1 MSRFED
7 HCIIDLSIENEGVLT
22 MPLSP
27 LDIHNKEF
35 TRGFRGYAEDEV
47 NEFLDQIIKDY
58 EIIIREKKELEDK
71 IKTMT
76 EQMSHYNSLE
86 ETLQKSIVV
95 AQEAAEEVRRNSQ
108 QEAKLI
114 MKEAEKNAD
123 RIVNESL
130 SKARKVAIEIDELKK
145 QSKVFRNRFKMLV
158 EAQLDLLNTDDWDHL
173 MQYDVGLTD
182 IQNQARKDNEDV
194 ELSNEELNNII

>member
-1 MSRFED
+1 
-7 HCIIDLSIENEGVLT
+7 

-58 EIIIREKKELEDK
+58 EIIIREKKELEDR

-76 EQMSHYNSLE
+76 EQMNHYNTLE

-108 QEAKLI
+108 KEAKLI
-114 MKEAEKNAD
+114 VKEAEKNAD
-123 RIVNESL
+123 RIINEAL
-130 SKARKVAIEIDELKK
+130 AKARKVTIEIDELKK

-158 EAQLDLLNTDDWDHL
+158 EAQLDLLNTDDWDNL
-173 MQYDVGLTD
+173 LEYDVTLTE
-182 IQNQARKDNEDV
+182 IPEQTREKYETED
-194 ELSNEELNNII
+194 ENLSSI

>member
-1 MSRFED
+1 
-7 HCIIDLSIENEGVLT
+7 

-58 EIIIREKKELEDK
+58 EIVLREKKELEDK
-71 IKTMT
+71 VKVMS
-76 EQMSHYNSLE
+76 EQMSHFNSME

-95 AQEAAEEVRRNSQ
+95 AQEAADEVRRNSQ
-108 QEAKLI
+108 KESKLI
-114 MKEAEKNAD
+114 VKEAEKNAD
-123 RIVNESL
+123 RIVNDAL
-130 SKARKVAIEIDELKK
+130 TKARKVTIEIDELKK

-173 MQYDVGLTD
+173 LEYDVDLTE
-182 IQNQARKDNEDV
+182 IQSQHRQDED
-194 ELSNEELNNII
+194 EAASTDSNPTY

>member
-1 MSRFED
+1 
-7 HCIIDLSIENEGVLT
+7 

-58 EIIIREKKELEDK
+58 EIILREKKELEDR

-76 EQMSHYNSLE
+76 EQMKHYNNLE
-86 ETLQKSIVV
+86 ETLQKSIVI

-108 QEAKLI
+108 KEAKLI
-114 MKEAEKNAD
+114 VKEAEKNAD
-123 RIVNESL
+123 RIINEAL
-130 SKARKVAIEIDELKK
+130 AKARKVTIEIDELKK

-158 EAQLDLLNTDDWDHL
+158 EAQLDLLSTDDWENL
-173 MQYDVGLTD
+173 LEYDVALTE
-182 IQNQARKDNEDV
+182 IQEQRREKYETED
-194 ELSNEELNNII
+194 ENLSSI

>member
-1 MSRFED
+1 
-7 HCIIDLSIENEGVLT
+7 

-58 EIIIREKKELEDK
+58 EIILREKKD
-71 IKTMT
+71 
-76 EQMSHYNSLE
+76 LE
-86 ETLQKSIVV
+86 EKVKMMSDQMNHYSSMEDTLQKSIVV
-95 AQEAAEEVRRNSQ
+95 AQEAAGEVRRNSEK
-108 QEAKLI
+108 EAKLI
-114 MKEAEKNAD
+114 VKEAEKNAD
-123 RIVNESL
+123 RIINDAL
-130 SKARKVAIEIDELKK
+130 AKARKVTIEIDELKK

-173 MQYDVGLTD
+173 LEYDVDLTE
-182 IQNQARKDNEDV
+182 IQDNNRQEDCDDSKQDEKV
-194 ELSNEELNNII
+194 IY

>member
-1 MSRFED
+1 
-7 HCIIDLSIENEGVLT
+7 

-58 EIIIREKKELEDK
+58 EIILREKKELEDK

-76 EQMSHYNSLE
+76 EQMDHYNNLE
-86 ETLQKSIVV
+86 GTLQKSIIV
-95 AQEAAEEVRRNSQ
+95 AQEAAEELRRNSQ
-108 QEAKLI
+108 KEAKLI
-114 MKEAEKNAD
+114 VKEAEKNAD
-123 RIVNESL
+123 RIVNEAL
-130 SKARKVAIEIDELKK
+130 SKARKVTIEIDELKK

-158 EAQLDLLNTDDWDHL
+158 EAQLDLLNTDDWDNL
-173 MQYDVGLTD
+173 LEYDVTLTEIP
-182 IQNQARKDNEDV
+182 IQTREKYETED
-194 ELSNEELNNII
+194 ENLSSI

>member
-1 MSRFED
+1 
-7 HCIIDLSIENEGVLT
+7 

-58 EIIIREKKELEDK
+58 EIILREKKELEEK
-71 IKTMT
+71 VKSMS
-76 EQMSHYNSLE
+76 EQMSRYNTLE

-108 QEAKLI
+108 QESKLI
-114 MKEAEKNAD
+114 IKEAEKNAD
-123 RIVNESL
+123 RIVNDAL
-130 SKARKVAIEIDELKK
+130 AKARKIAIEIDELKK

-173 MQYDVGLTD
+173 MEYDISLTN
-182 IQNQARKDNEDV
+182 IQNHHRNEDEDF
-194 ELSNEELNNII
+194 ELSKDELNNLL